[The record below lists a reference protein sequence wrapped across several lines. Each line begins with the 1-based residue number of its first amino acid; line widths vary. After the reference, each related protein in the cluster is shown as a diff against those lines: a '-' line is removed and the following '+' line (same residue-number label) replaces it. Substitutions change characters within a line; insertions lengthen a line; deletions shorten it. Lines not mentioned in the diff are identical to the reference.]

1 MDDLMDTEYDEFE
14 SRLKDL
20 LSWYQKAVHEY
31 DNDSAKRREHV
42 ALALPFMI
50 PSVSTTSMD
59 NARQAILNH
68 CRAFDKKRKRHHG
81 VL

>member
-1 MDDLMDTEYDEFE
+1 MDQSYDEFE

-20 LSWYQKAVHEY
+20 LTWFQKAVHEY
-31 DNDSAKRREHV
+31 DKDSVKRREHV
-42 ALALPFMI
+42 ASTGFMI
-50 PSVSTTSMD
+50 PSVSTTSVD

-68 CRAFDKKRKRHHG
+68 CRAFDKKRRMDHG